1 MSEQDCI
8 FCKITN
14 GQIESE
20 MLYRNDNIFVIRDIN
35 PKAPVHLLIIPS
47 QHITSLVSSGAH
59 QTSNFGQM
67 LVVAEKMARK
77 ERVEVSGYRLI
88 LNQGRDSGQDLVH
101 IHLHLLGGH
110 RLTSM

>member
-1 MSEQDCI
+1 MTEQDCI

-20 MLYRNDNIFVIRDIN
+20 MLYRDDNIFVIRDIN
-35 PKAPVHLLIIPS
+35 PTARVHLLIIPK
-47 QHITSLVSSGAH
+47 QHITSLVSGGSN
-59 QTSNFGQM
+59 QTSNFGRM

-88 LNQGRDSGQDLVH
+88 LNQGPDSGQALAH

-110 RLTSM
+110 RLSLM